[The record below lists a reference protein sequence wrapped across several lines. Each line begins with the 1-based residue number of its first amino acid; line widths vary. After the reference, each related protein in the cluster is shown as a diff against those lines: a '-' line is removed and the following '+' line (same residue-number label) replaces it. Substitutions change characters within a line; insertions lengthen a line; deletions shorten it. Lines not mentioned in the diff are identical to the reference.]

1 MSEAAEPKRGQRV
14 LRIAAVA
21 ILALGALVVRV
32 SCEASAEIELAAAA
46 RAAGDEHD
54 EVIHLGRALRWRLPG
69 ASTDEA
75 AIARLLE
82 IGESSQDPAQALVAY
97 REIRSALLGSRA
109 LDVPHADVLRDVDER
124 IATLMSADDA
134 DAVAVRHAELRV
146 ASESSRVGRAI
157 AALTW
162 IAWVLASAGFLLRGI
177 DARGRLVPVAG
188 TRWGLAAIT
197 LLVAWMV
204 AWRVA

>member
-1 MSEAAEPKRGQRV
+1 MTRGQRA

-21 ILALGALVVRV
+21 VVAIGALVVRV
-32 SCEASAEIELAAAA
+32 SCEASAEIDLAAAA
-46 RAAGDEHD
+46 RGAGDEHD
-54 EVIHLGRALRWRLPG
+54 EIIHLGRALRWRLPG
-69 ASTDEA
+69 ASHDEA

-82 IGESSQDPAQALVAY
+82 IAETAEDPTHALVAY

-124 IATLMSADDA
+124 IAALMSEGDGDA
-134 DAVAVRHAELRV
+134 LAKRHAELRI
-146 ASESSRVGRAI
+146 ASESSRVGRMI

-162 IAWVLASAGFLLRGI
+162 IAWVLVSAGFLLRGI
-177 DARGRLVPVAG
+177 DARGRLVPGTG
-188 TRWGLAAIT
+188 TRWGLAALA
-197 LLVAWMV
+197 LLALWMI